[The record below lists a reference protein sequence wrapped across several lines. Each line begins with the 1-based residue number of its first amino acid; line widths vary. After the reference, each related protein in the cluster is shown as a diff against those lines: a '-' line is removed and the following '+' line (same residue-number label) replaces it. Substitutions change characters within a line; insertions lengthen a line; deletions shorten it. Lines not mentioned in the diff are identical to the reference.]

1 MQAMSVVSSCQE
13 TTWTIQ
19 LQVYGCLQELDF
31 FVFSDTL
38 SVRPTLRS
46 SCKDMCSSYTCLSR
60 LLNGEED
67 CNQSILSVC
76 CTSRV
81 IFSFC
86 ILLYIILYK
95 SVLKHHKKCQS
106 FSSTVLPAGIMKAA
120 KHQQLLLFEVTNF
133 SAVNFT
139 PRESTSLKRHL
150 ACYLSGLPQLMY
162 SCVMGRLY
170 CSFCKVTLLIA

>member
-1 MQAMSVVSSCQE
+1 MSVVSSCQE
-13 TTWTIQ
+13 TSWTIQ
-19 LQVYGCLQELDF
+19 LQVYGCHQELDF

-38 SVRPTLRS
+38 SVCPTLRS
-46 SCKDMCSSYTCLSR
+46 SCKNLCSSYTCLSR

-76 CTSRV
+76 CTSTV
-81 IFSFC
+81 ILSFC

-95 SVLKHHKKCQS
+95 SVWNIKKCQS

-133 SAVNFT
+133 PAVNFT
-139 PRESTSLKRHL
+139 PRQYTSLKRHL